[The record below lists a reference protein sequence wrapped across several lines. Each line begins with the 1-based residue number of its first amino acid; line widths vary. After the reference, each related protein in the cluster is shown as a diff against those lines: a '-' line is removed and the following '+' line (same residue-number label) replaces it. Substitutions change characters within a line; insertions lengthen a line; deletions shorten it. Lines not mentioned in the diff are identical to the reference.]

1 MSDSDSKACFYIV
14 LLIAII
20 AGIVCICVF
29 CTKKDDE
36 DKNSE
41 EAITPIK
48 PYNITQEEEYH
59 NCKNVCWLME
69 LKYFLN

>member
-1 MSDSDSKACFYIV
+1 MSDNVGIACCIV

-20 AGIVCICVF
+20 AGIVCFFVF
-29 CTKKDDE
+29 FVGADTEIKY
-36 DKNSE
+36 SE